1 MILRLGLLF
10 TVVPLVETWLLVYVG
25 GLIGPTPTVLLLLL
39 DGLLGA
45 WLARSQGIGIVKQIL
60 EDLQKGLPPGIRVV
74 EAVMIL
80 VGAVLLVTPGF
91 ITDLVGYLFL
101 FPPTRRLLAPFVMRW
116 LLARF
121 NIEGVNLGAPR
132 PHQAE
137 AAGATPEEARHFDHP
152 VR

>member
-1 MILRLGLLF
+1 MMWRLGLLF
-10 TVVPLVETWLLVYVG
+10 TIVPLVETWLLIYVG
-25 GLIGPTPTVLLLLL
+25 GQIGPTATVLLLLL

-45 WLARSQGIGIVKQIL
+45 WLARSQGVGIVKEIL
-60 EDLQKGLPPGIRVV
+60 ADLQKGLPPGGRIV
-74 EAVMIL
+74 EAVMVL

-91 ITDLVGYLFL
+91 FTDIVGYLFL
-101 FPPTRRLLAPFVMRW
+101 FPPTRRLLAPYVMRW

-132 PHQAE
+132 PHA
-137 AAGATPEEARHFDHP
+137 AAGAAAPEDERHFDHP